1 MVVCLLCRSSQSDWR
16 AKWETPTLGARQQ
29 NRHQLSKLASSHP
42 LAGNSGTCK
51 EEGFTKSANE
61 KYKEGGGGVTRDP
74 WGEETHL

>member
-1 MVVCLLCRSSQSDWR
+1 MTLLDLPHGKTQINESQKFNGNVEEYKR
-16 AKWETPTLGARQQ
+16 K
-29 NRHQLSKLASSHP
+29 ASHL

-51 EEGFTKSANE
+51 EEGCAKSANE